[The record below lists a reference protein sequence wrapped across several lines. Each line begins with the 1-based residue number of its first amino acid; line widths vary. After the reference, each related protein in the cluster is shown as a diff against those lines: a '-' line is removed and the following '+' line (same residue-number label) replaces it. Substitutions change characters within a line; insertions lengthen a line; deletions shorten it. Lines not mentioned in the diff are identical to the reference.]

1 MSGMAK
7 PHRNEL
13 PAPPGAML
21 EKDAHEVL
29 RAWIVREGL
38 QVSLQRAFDDP
49 SVWGI
54 MLVDIAGH
62 AARIYAAEGD
72 MGAEAAMARIR
83 FMWDAEMAK
92 PTDPGVTRPVS

>member
-1 MSGMAK
+1 MAK

-54 MLVDIAGH
+54 MLVDIARH